1 MVSRY
6 HNLMHPIRVRALS
19 NVLGLQRG
27 DEVEVTPTPRV
38 EVLIA
43 GGHLVWLDEPGE
55 DPIPVHDE
63 GETDAEPPKPAK
75 KAAAKSK
82 TDDGE

>member
-1 MVSRY
+1 
-6 HNLMHPIRVRALS
+6 MHPIRVRALS

-27 DEVEVTPTPRV
+27 DEVEVQPTPRI
-38 EVLIA
+38 ETMIA
-43 GGHLVWLDEPGE
+43 GGHLIWLDEPTE

-75 KAAAKSK
+75 KTTASKAKGA
-82 TDDGE
+82 DDE